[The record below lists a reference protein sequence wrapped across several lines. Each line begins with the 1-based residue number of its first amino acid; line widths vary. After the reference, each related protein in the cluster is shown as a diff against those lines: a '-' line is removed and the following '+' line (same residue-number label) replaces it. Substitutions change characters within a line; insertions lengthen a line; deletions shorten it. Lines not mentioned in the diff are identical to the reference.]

1 MTAAPPLDGRMAF
14 CRGFY
19 GDQCRRGA
27 EVRVPAGKGRVVSA
41 RGGLLFVR
49 VWSTGERVA
58 VRPSEA
64 VTL

>member
-1 MTAAPPLDGRMAF
+1 MITNDGRMANL
-14 CRGFY
+14 RGWF
-19 GDQCRRGA
+19 GPQCRRGA
-27 EVRVPAGKGRVVSA
+27 QVRVPAGKGRVLSA

>member
-1 MTAAPPLDGRMAF
+1 MTAPPVPGTMRWM
-14 CRGFY
+14 RGFY

-27 EVRVPAGKGRVVSA
+27 EVRVPAGKGRVLSA